1 MANIGG
7 KKIFI
12 PKPPD
17 KGSFPL
23 DHESECKAV
32 MIEYLKCLNDH
43 NCDNSSCRPLA
54 KDYLKCR
61 MDKEL
66 MAKEDFKV
74 LGFKDNS
81 DMNSSD
87 NQKKH

>member
-7 KKIFI
+7 QKIFM

-17 KGSFPL
+17 RGSFPL
-23 DHESECKAV
+23 DHESECKTS
-32 MIEYLKCLNDH
+32 MISYLKCLND
-43 NCDNSSCRPLA
+43 NNSDNTSCRLLA

-61 MDKEL
+61 MDRQL

-74 LGFKDNS
+74 LGFKDQT
-81 DMNSSD
+81 DATLD
-87 NQKKH
+87 HK